1 MRVRVLPLLAA
12 LLLPAGTA
20 RAQAPDPAY
29 ADAALTRLAQ
39 RLAAD
44 GGLPDSLRHLTP
56 AQLIDK
62 TAMSALPLLDD
73 AGVVGFM
80 RLLARSLHALPEPAC
95 GAYLTG
101 GSRGSDPEEMLP
113 VLPPPLVDDWIGL
126 LEALVRARAG
136 TRVRGTAATA
146 EELRGWNAG
155 LPKRLNAED
164 RDRLIT
170 IAQNP
175 PPSQGDACWAIRI
188 IMDDLAAAPAAT
200 LAPITRTMFGQ

>member
-1 MRVRVLPLLAA
+1 MRIRVLPLLAA
-12 LLLPAGTA
+12 LLLPTGAA

-44 GGLPDSLRHLTP
+44 GDLPDSLRHLTP

-62 TAMSALPLLDD
+62 TAMNALPLLDD

-80 RLLARSLHALPEPAC
+80 RLLAASLHALPEPEC
-95 GAYLTG
+95 GSYLTAG
-101 GSRGSDPEEMLP
+101 GQGTDPEQMLP
-113 VLPPPLVDDWIGL
+113 SLPAPLVDQWVGL
-126 LEALVRARAG
+126 AEALVRARAVP
-136 TRVRGTAATA
+136 RRGTAATA
-146 EELRGWNAG
+146 EEVRAWNMG
-155 LPKRLNAED
+155 LMTRLAADD

-200 LAPITRTMFGQ
+200 LAPITRAMFGQ